1 MKKEVKLLLEKAI
14 DSLVLSVEHFNR
26 PHDRGRVPAVLI
38 LIDHA
43 FEMLLKAA
51 ILHRGG
57 KIREPRA
64 KETVGFDHCI
74 RKGFSDGK
82 IKFLSEE
89 QCFLLRT
96 INSLRDAAQHY
107 LVDVSEQH
115 LYIQAQ
121 SGLTLF
127 RDIIDEVFKTD
138 LRIELPVRVLPL
150 STSPPTDLE
159 KLFDNEV
166 EEIKR
171 LLQPGKR
178 RGAEA
183 AAKLRALTLV
193 EGATQG
199 SSIQPTQGDLKR
211 IATAIREGKNWNDLF
226 PGVAAIKITSSGYG
240 PSLELR
246 ITKKQGVPV
255 CLVPEG
261 TPEATVVAV
270 KRVNELGY
278 YNLGRDQLAKKVG
291 LTGPKTTAMIW
302 YLGLQADPE
311 CYKEI
316 RIGGSKFHRYSQK
329 TIAKIKQALVGASID
344 SVWQEYRSR

>member
-14 DSLVLSVEHFNR
+14 DSLVLSAEHFNR
-26 PHDRGRVPAVLI
+26 PHDRGRVTAVLI
-38 LIDHA
+38 LLDHSY
-43 FEMLLKAA
+43 EMLLKAA
-51 ILHRGG
+51 IVHRGG

-64 KETVGFDHCI
+64 KETIGFDHCV
-74 RKGFSDGK
+74 RKCFSEGK

-89 QCFLLRT
+89 QCFTLRT

-121 SGLTLF
+121 AGLTLF
-127 RDIIDEVFKTD
+127 RDILDEVFKKE
-138 LRIELPVRVLPL
+138 LLIELPVRVLPL

-159 KLFDNEV
+159 KLFDNEIK
-166 EEIKR
+166 EIKR
-171 LLQPGKR
+171 LLSPGKR

-183 AAKLRALTLV
+183 AAKLRALALV
-193 EGATQG
+193 EGATHG
-199 SSIQPTQGDLKR
+199 SNMQPSQQDLKR
-211 IATAIREGKNWNDLF
+211 IGAAIQEGKHWNDLF
-226 PGVAAIKITSSGYG
+226 PGVATIKITSSGHG

-246 ITKKQGVPV
+246 ITKKDGVPV

-261 TPEATVVAV
+261 SPEAAVVAV

-302 YLGLQADPE
+302 YLDLQSDPE

-316 RIGGSKFHRYSQK
+316 RIGGSRFHRYSQK
-329 TIAKIKQALVGASID
+329 AIAKIKKELAKVTVDSI
-344 SVWQEYRSR
+344 WQEYRSR